1 MFDPDFLKTEKE
13 WDEIKK
19 EIIGDYFE
27 QLAAQ
32 REQSEEG
39 EQSEQSE
46 VEVSNLCSVSW
57 YSFKRRIRSKT

>member
-39 EQSEQSE
+39 EQREQSE
-46 VEVSNLCSVSW
+46 VEVSNLYSVSW